1 MRIVKKDYKYYEVIS
16 ETAKMYNARE
26 LAYKLSKTEEGQ
38 IYTKTDDGHY
48 ISYGEG
54 TKYTET
60 YESGVYEPYTKI
72 RRFSKAKYE
81 VKEVPNK
88 WETYSVSY
96 QW

>member
-1 MRIVKKDYKYYEVIS
+1 MRIVKKGYRYYEVIS

-38 IYTKTDDGHY
+38 IYTKTDAGYY

-54 TKYTET
+54 TKYTKT
-60 YESGVYEPYTKI
+60 YESEVYEPCTKI

-88 WETYSVSY
+88 WETFDISY

>member
-1 MRIVKKDYKYYEVIS
+1 MRIIKKDYDYYEVIS
-16 ETAKMYNARE
+16 ETAKFFNARE

-38 IYTKTDDGHY
+38 IYTKTYGGFY

-54 TKYTET
+54 TKYTRV
-60 YESGVYEPYTKI
+60 YESGVYEPYTEI

-81 VKEVPNK
+81 AKEVPNK
-88 WETYSVSY
+88 WEISRISY

>member
-1 MRIVKKDYKYYEVIS
+1 MRIIKKDFDYYEVVS

-26 LAYKLSKTEEGQ
+26 LAFKLSKVEEGQ
-38 IYTKTDDGHY
+38 IYTKTSDGLY

-54 TKYTET
+54 TKYTKT
-60 YESGVYEPYTKI
+60 YESGVYKPCTEI

-81 VKEVPNK
+81 IKEVPNK
-88 WETYSVSY
+88 WETSSISY